1 MRGFERS
8 TPTYAKRKGF
18 PCKLF
23 DDGAFVASIP
33 RGRVLWNYGVS
44 VTPEHRLLSDVSVQF
59 SYSTISH
66 SALHRARFP
75 RIKKIDGRLALLSS
89 YHHHIYFHWM
99 FDVLPRLG
107 LIREA
112 NIDVDQYIVNT
123 EWPFQ
128 NETLS
133 FLGIWSNAIVSP
145 KINDHFEAE
154 TLIVPSI
161 SDAPG
166 PTKRT
171 CKFLRDN
178 LMRSSNASGSFRR
191 FCVDRTDATSRRVVN
206 HSELMSV
213 LSTMGFES
221 ISLSN
226 RSVAEQMDLFSGAEI
241 VVGPHGAGFTN
252 AVFCSP
258 GGAVIEFTPRGRYVN
273 PCYRDLAK
281 LVDLRYRNLTCDA
294 AGWPTYDLIVNVSE
308 LVSLINELEM
318 EH

>member
-1 MRGFERS
+1 MRRREYRKPLNADILWFLWRHMPPGRKSSFSQEKFTIRPIQSATLTAFLAHFWWSSHPLSRILRRLSFYSYRLASLLTWPIFGVRSPLRGFERS

-112 NIDVDQYIVNT
+112 NIDVDQYIVN
-123 EWPFQ
+123 
-128 NETLS
+128 
-133 FLGIWSNAIVSP
+133 
-145 KINDHFEAE
+145 
-154 TLIVPSI
+154 
-161 SDAPG
+161 
-166 PTKRT
+166 
-171 CKFLRDN
+171 
-178 LMRSSNASGSFRR
+178 
-191 FCVDRTDATSRRVVN
+191 
-206 HSELMSV
+206 
-213 LSTMGFES
+213 
-221 ISLSN
+221 
-226 RSVAEQMDLFSGAEI
+226 
-241 VVGPHGAGFTN
+241 
-252 AVFCSP
+252 
-258 GGAVIEFTPRGRYVN
+258 
-273 PCYRDLAK
+273 
-281 LVDLRYRNLTCDA
+281 
-294 AGWPTYDLIVNVSE
+294 
-308 LVSLINELEM
+308 
-318 EH
+318 